1 MVTFALLIVAG
12 SFNLTYTSCPLLQLL
27 DKWSLARRPT
37 TANKQPS
44 FYNNRKRP
52 VVSHTNKAFLLLSFY
67 AILEPSFLI
76 LFHAIFEPHKRHD
89 TNMPS
94 LYFVSR
100 QSFLSHTKCMKQKHH
115 AHAIFGCFVS
125 TFLSHTKYRRYKNIT
140 HTTLICFQSKSQ

>member
-1 MVTFALLIVAG
+1 M
-12 SFNLTYTSCPLLQLL
+12 
-27 DKWSLARRPT
+27 DKWSLGRRPT
-37 TANKQPS
+37 TTNKQPP
-44 FYNNRKRP
+44 FYNNRKRS
-52 VVSHTNKAFLLLSFY
+52 VVNHTNKAFLLLSFH

-115 AHAIFGCFVS
+115 AHAIFGYFVS